1 METSDENFVRG
12 FQKYRGTNSKDSQDS
27 RGFLGIP
34 GDSKGF
40 LKILGDSR
48 GFSGIQQSEKHGV
61 SKDSDGFRQISNLYF
76 GDLAADCNIQLP
88 VIVPLTDVRKN
99 SRV

>member
-1 METSDENFVRG
+1 MEILR
-12 FQKYRGTNSKDSQDS
+12 DS
-27 RGFLGIP
+27 P
-34 GDSKGF
+34 
-40 LKILGDSR
+40 
-48 GFSGIQQSEKHGV
+48 
-61 SKDSDGFRQISNLYF
+61 GFRENRTRFLECRPPRKISNLYF

>member
-1 METSDENFVRG
+1 MEILR
-12 FQKYRGTNSKDSQDS
+12 DS
-27 RGFLGIP
+27 P
-34 GDSKGF
+34 
-40 LKILGDSR
+40 
-48 GFSGIQQSEKHGV
+48 
-61 SKDSDGFRQISNLYF
+61 GFRENRTRFLECRLPRKISNLYF